1 MKIFIVSDSQDECEL
16 FQFALRH
23 AGLETAISIN
33 LKYVLANWSHNWAS
47 LILLAV
53 DNTTLILEKIKQV
66 RAITQVPLVI
76 IIDPP
81 SEALLCTMV
90 QTGADLVFQRPTS
103 LRVLSNY
110 IQALLRRAGAVP
122 TFVLPTL
129 ELDGVKLDPSTR
141 TVTVDNQKPRRLTP
155 LEFNL
160 LYVLIT
166 NPEQVIPTNI
176 IVERVW
182 GYNDRGDRELVRGL
196 ISRLRHKLEP
206 GIKHSRFIKT
216 IPGVGYRFSL
226 DDH

>member
-1 MKIFIVSDSQDECEL
+1 MKIFIVADSQDECEL

-23 AGLETAISIN
+23 AGLETVTSIN
-33 LKYVLANWSHNWAS
+33 LKHVLNNWSHNWAN

-53 DNTTLILEKIKQV
+53 DDPALILEEIKQI

-81 SEALLCTMV
+81 AEVLLCTML
-90 QTGADLVFQRPTS
+90 QSGADLVFERPTS
-103 LRVLSNY
+103 LRVLSSY
-110 IQALLRRAGAVP
+110 IQTLLRRTGAIP

-129 ELDGVKLDPSTR
+129 ELNEVKLDPSTR
-141 TVTVDNQKPRRLTP
+141 TVTVAGQKPCRLTP

-166 NPEQVIPTNI
+166 NPKQVIPTNI

-182 GYNDRGDRELVRGL
+182 GYSDRGDRELVRGL
-196 ISRLRHKLEP
+196 VSRLRHKLEP
-206 GIKHSRFIKT
+206 GSKYSRFIKT
-216 IPGVGYRFSL
+216 IPGVGYQFSL
-226 DDH
+226 DG